1 MIRRKCFNNL
11 CWRTNRHAVVRDVS
25 IDNRIGANNHVATNM
40 NRSNDYLASANLN
53 VVAKYGNLIKPRRST
68 DGYVLRDMTVQA
80 NHASL
85 VDNDSKRLISEDS
98 SLPNLSLV
106 GNNPPPK
113 KRFLL
118 QS

>member
-1 MIRRKCFNNL
+1 MIRLECFNNL
-11 CWRTNRHAVVRDVS
+11 CRCTNRHTVVRNVPV
-25 IDNRIGANNHVATNM
+25 DNGIGTNNHVATDM
-40 NRSNDYLASANLN
+40 NRSNDYRTSANLN

-68 DGYVLRDMTVQA
+68 DGYVLRDMTVHA
-80 NHASL
+80 NHTAL

-106 GNNPPPK
+106 WNNPPI
-113 KRFLL
+113 RFLL